1 MAHHLFLLGVGELI
15 RELRAID
22 GNRGHGT
29 CVDELLHAR
38 ALRSVQQIPR
48 SANIRIVN
56 LPRATG
62 QQPVIGRHVEDAFH
76 AFHGAL
82 KRSRVTQVACHI
94 LERQIRNRAIGAR
107 SAHQHA
113 HIFTARHQLPS
124 QVAAE
129 KSGRSCNKCGHAIL
143 TLSLFVSASASM
155 PAPLFSA
162 LRTVS
167 TSPPKTGSTS
177 CEKNSHQ
184 RFPINFW
191 ASAVFRRGAS
201 PDRLA
206 ELAPPVG
213 EITTPSTSSVLAC
226 RMNSATSLSFV
237 SSSIRACT
245 HVRKPES
252 RATRNPSIA
261 P

>member
-1 MAHHLFLLGVGELI
+1 MAHHFFELGVGELI
-15 RELRAID
+15 RELRAVD
-22 GNRGHGT
+22 GNRGNRT
-29 CVDELLHAR
+29 RVDELLHAR

-48 SANIRIVN
+48 SAYIRIVN

-62 QQPVIGRHVEDAFH
+62 PQPVICRHVEDALH
-76 AFHGAL
+76 SFHGAL
-82 KRSRVTQVACHI
+82 KRSGFTQVAGHI
-94 LERQIRNRAIGAR
+94 LKRQIRNRAIGTG

-113 HIFTARHQLPS
+113 HVFAARHQLPG

-129 KSGRSCNKCGHAIL
+129 KPRRSCNQCGHAIL

-167 TSPPKTGSTS
+167 TSPPKTGSSS

-184 RFPINFW
+184 RFPINFR

-226 RMNSATSLSFV
+226 RMNSAISLSLV

-245 HVRKPES
+245 HVKKPES
-252 RATRNPSIA
+252 RAPRNPSIA
-261 P
+261 A